1 MEKIAYRFELVKQAE
16 LSRAG
21 DRIAIEVIP
30 VLEAYFAPVD
40 IVRLLDGF
48 KIDGCVVQ
56 RNEEAAA
63 VLCWDATLNI
73 LRVSFNTGQRV
84 PCTIKSEFAF
94 GVFNFATV
102 IQQLCLD
109 EFNKAIQS
117 KEPSDASS
125 RPLHQP

>member
-48 KIDGCVVQ
+48 EIQGRVVQ
-56 RNEEAAA
+56 RSEEVEAKLLWNSVANMLYVCFKVGRGA
-63 VLCWDATLNI
+63 SCLI
-73 LRVSFNTGQRV
+73 RSQ
-84 PCTIKSEFAF
+84 FAF
-94 GVFNFATV
+94 GAFDFATA

-117 KEPSDASS
+117 KEPPHAT
-125 RPLHQP
+125 